1 MPALTR
7 ACSQKLSYLK
17 TLKRICI
24 RLHMY
29 VNSYQHMSQT
39 KICYKKRT
47 LVKRYLKKKKKEI
60 RQLCVCLFFNLLF
73 VCLFVLLIFL

>member
-1 MPALTR
+1 
-7 ACSQKLSYLK
+7 
-17 TLKRICI
+17 
-24 RLHMY
+24 MY